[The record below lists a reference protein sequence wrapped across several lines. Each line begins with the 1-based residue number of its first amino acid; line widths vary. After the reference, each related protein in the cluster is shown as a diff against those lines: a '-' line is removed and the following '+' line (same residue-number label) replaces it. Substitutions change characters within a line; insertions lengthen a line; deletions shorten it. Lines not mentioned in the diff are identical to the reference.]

1 MIIIEGPDCSGKT
14 QLSYTLM
21 NKWGVQVT
29 HYSAHDRMG
38 MIEHAATAEPR
49 CGFIVDRFHLS
60 EIPYSLYYRK
70 SEPDYVGVAM
80 IDRALL
86 ARAAVMV
93 VCLPPWDIVKEM
105 WKARKDDEL
114 IKSEKVLRQIYK
126 WYASKAYRGIPT
138 IYYDY
143 TKQDVGNL
151 YDHIDALARARPCSY
166 ITAGGPSGRFYDTD
180 VLLVGE
186 KCSKEFQC
194 EVPFTGTNASGPWLT
209 EKLMAHNIYEDQLT
223 WMNVKLQDDRDNMDL
238 VNDHVKTY
246 TPRHVIALGGVAH
259 ATLAAH
265 HIEHTSFSH
274 PQYQKR
280 FKNSEQYELIPHLR
294 KILDV

>member
-21 NKWGVQVT
+21 NKWQVQCT

-38 MIEHAATAEPR
+38 MVEHAVTAEPR

-60 EIPYSLYYRK
+60 EIPYSLYYRQ
-70 SEPDYVGVAM
+70 SDPDYVGIAM

-93 VCLPPWDIVKEM
+93 VCIPPWDIVKEM

-143 TKQDVGNL
+143 TKDDINSL
-151 YDHIDALARARPCSY
+151 MNHIDALARARPHSDVKS
-166 ITAGGPSGRFYDTD
+166 GGPSGRFYDTE

-186 KCSKEFQC
+186 KCSKESQC
-194 EVPFTGTNASGPWLT
+194 EVPFTGANNSGPWLT
-209 EKLMAHNIYEDQLT
+209 EKLMANNIYEDTLT
-223 WMNVKLQDDRDNMDL
+223 WMNVKKFDDSSNMDN
-238 VNDHVKTY
+238 VVHHVSFYK
-246 TPRHVIALGGVAH
+246 PQHVIALGGVAH
-259 ATLAAH
+259 ATLDAH
-265 HIEHTSFSH
+265 GIEHTSFPH
-274 PQYQKR
+274 PQYMKR
-280 FKNSEQYELIPHLR
+280 FKTKQQYELIPYLR
-294 KILDV
+294 KILNV